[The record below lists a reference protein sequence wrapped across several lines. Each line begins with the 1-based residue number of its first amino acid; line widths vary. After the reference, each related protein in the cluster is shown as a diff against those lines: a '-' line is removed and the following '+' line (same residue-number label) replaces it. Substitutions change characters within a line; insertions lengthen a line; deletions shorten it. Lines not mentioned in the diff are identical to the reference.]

1 MKHLYYFLF
10 TVVYMSLLGFI
21 IWMTQN
27 PWWLLGIL
35 LMPTASFD
43 DDDNDEEPT
52 KNSQL
57 NG

>member
-43 DDDNDEEPT
+43 DDDEEPT

>member
-1 MKHLYYFLF
+1 MKYLYHFLF
-10 TVVYMSLLGFI
+10 TTFYLGLLGLI
-21 IWMTQN
+21 IWMTKN

-43 DDDNDEEPT
+43 DDDDEPT

>member
-1 MKHLYYFLF
+1 MKYLYHFLF
-10 TVVYMSLLGFI
+10 TVIYMGLLGFI

-43 DDDNDEEPT
+43 DDDNDEEST